1 MKGSAGGL
9 SRIDAIFGG
18 NGYTVTFSN
27 APIPFGAFPS
37 LHSGSATMEA
47 LFLSYFFPRFRPA
60 YWVYVAVLYWV
71 RFGWCR
77 TSRRTCNRLN
87 PSCRPLV
94 DDVSYAPL
102 PD

>member
-60 YWVYVAVLYWV
+60 YWAYVAVLYWV
-71 RFGWCR
+71 RAV
-77 TSRRTCNRLN
+77 
-87 PSCRPLV
+87 PLRSPFCGS
-94 DDVSYAPL
+94 DD
-102 PD
+102 